1 MVVQQAESNSGQN
14 GEAPGLLLRAARG
27 EVVARPP
34 VWLMRQAGRFLPEYR
49 AVRQKMG
56 TLEMFRT
63 PEVACDITLQPL
75 ARFPLDGAIVYAD
88 ILHIPDALG
97 LGLSF
102 REGEGPV
109 FAKAV
114 RSHDDV
120 QRLRKLWTED
130 RDAVLEGLA
139 HVGSTLRLVRAKL
152 HPSKTLIGFAGA
164 PWTVACYM
172 IEGRGS
178 HGEFF
183 EAKRLAYRH
192 PEVVADLIHLVA
204 EITVSY
210 LEMQIASG
218 AQIVQIFESWAMALT
233 PSMFRALAA
242 PAVSTILSGL
252 SRFTEVPKVY
262 FVNGVAGLVTE
273 AAALGSDVLGVDW
286 RVDLKAAADAL
297 VKTRS
302 NGSFAGSA
310 AAKRPV
316 IQGNIDPLVLF
327 APEAE
332 VRAQVKRLKDSMQG
346 HPAGHIFNL
355 GHGLRPETPVEAVGW
370 LVDEVVSG
378 SR

>member
-1 MVVQQAESNSGQN
+1 MTVTND
-14 GEAPGLLLRAARG
+14 APLPEPLPEPLLLRAARG
-27 EVVARPP
+27 QAVPRPP

-49 AVRQKMG
+49 AVRQRMG

-109 FAKAV
+109 FQSRVQTLEDVARLRARWMHEREDVMAGLCHVGATLKLV
-114 RSHDDV
+114 R
-120 QRLRKLWTED
+120 QRLD
-130 RDAVLEGLA
+130 
-139 HVGSTLRLVRAKL
+139 
-152 HPSKTLIGFAGA
+152 PSKTLIGFAGA

-183 EAKRLAYRH
+183 EAKRLASRA
-192 PEVVADLIHLVA
+192 PEVVVSLVDLVA
-204 EITVSY
+204 DMTIDY
-210 LEMQIASG
+210 LKMQMESG

-233 PSMFRALAA
+233 PSAFERFAA
-242 PAVSTILSGL
+242 PAVRRILDGL
-252 SRFTEVPKVY
+252 STFSDVPKVY
-262 FVNGVAGLVTE
+262 FVNGIGGLVSR

-286 RVDLKAAADAL
+286 RVDLAEVAQTL
-297 VKTRS
+297 EGLRR
-302 NGSFAGSA
+302 SA
-310 AAKRPV
+310 AAPSLPGRPAV
-316 IQGNIDPLVLF
+316 LQGNFDPIMLF
-327 APEAE
+327 ASENAVRRE
-332 VRAQVKRLKDSMQG
+332 VQRIVQSMQG
-346 HPAGHIFNL
+346 QSMGHIFNL

-370 LVDEVVSG
+370 LVDEVMSG
-378 SR
+378 CQRG